1 VRQVSVLAKIVIPVV
16 GLVVILAIWHI
27 ARVSGPNAPT
37 ASAAPAQLKPQ
48 IISIPL
54 CSGEPPAASPI
65 RQAPAAGSTRH
76 SVTLSWNPS
85 LPVSNSPN
93 DAIKGYY
100 VYRSQSP
107 ETYTDGNRINSLP
120 LVGTQ
125 CLDNAVEPRATYY
138 YVVKAVAKSGAQSV
152 VSREIKAVIPFP

>member
-1 VRQVSVLAKIVIPVV
+1 MRHVSVLTKIVIPIA

-27 ARVSGPNAPT
+27 ARVSGPNAST

-54 CSGEPPAASPI
+54 CSGEPQAASPI
-65 RQAPAAGSTRH
+65 RQTPPGGSKPH

-85 LPVSNSPN
+85 VPVSNSPN

-100 VYRSQSP
+100 VYRSQSS

-138 YVVKAVAKSGAQSV
+138 YVVKAVAKNGAQSV
-152 VSREIKAVIPFP
+152 VSQQIEAVIPFP